1 MTPAARVQ
9 AAIELLDAIL
19 ASARGQGASADT
31 LARSFFRERRYMGSG
46 DRRAVRDLA
55 YRAVRRFGEVPAS
68 GRAAMAGLAREDA
81 ALAALFDG
89 SPYGPAMLAAA
100 EPMASGGVIPGWIE
114 ARLPALFDADEKAAL
129 LGRAALDLRFDPGRT
144 DPVALQA
151 QWPEIV
157 FSDHLPLAARLPN
170 GTAVEDS
177 DLWQQGAIDVQ
188 DWGSQAIV
196 AACAGVS
203 AGLVIDLCAGAG
215 GKTLALARMLPD
227 ARIIASD
234 TSRDRLAAMEP
245 RRRRAGADRIETLLL
260 DPRREWEKLQVFAG
274 QADIV
279 LVDAPCSGSGTW
291 RRNPETRWRLT
302 PARLERLVDEQ
313 ARLIALARDLVRPGG
328 LLVYAVCSLLPE
340 EGAGQVARGLCG
352 QPGWHISL
360 DTMTMGRPI
369 GMDGV
374 AGDGAPVKP
383 DGSVSPHAGMLLTPH
398 HDGTDGFFF
407 TRACRS

>member
-1 MTPAARVQ
+1 MTPSARVQ
-9 AAIELLDAIL
+9 AAIDLLDAIL
-19 ASARGQGASADT
+19 NAARGQGASADT
-31 LARSFFRERRYMGSG
+31 LARNFFRERRYMGSG

-55 YRAVRRFGEVPAS
+55 YRAVRRFGEIPAS

-81 ALAALFDG
+81 VLAAQFDG
-89 SPYGPAMLAAA
+89 SQYGPALLGDN
-100 EPMASGGVIPGWIE
+100 EPMASGGVIPSWIE
-114 ARLPALFDADEKAAL
+114 ALLPALFDADEKTAL
-129 LGRAALDLRFDPGRT
+129 LDRAALDLRYDPSRT
-144 DPVALQA
+144 DRAALA
-151 QWPEIV
+151 AVWPDIE
-157 FSDHLPLAARLPN
+157 FSDVLSRAARLPN
-170 GTAVEDS
+170 GTAIEDTP
-177 DLWQQGAIDVQ
+177 LWQQGAIDVQ

-196 AACAGVS
+196 QACLGDHDPA
-203 AGLVIDLCAGAG
+203 LVIDLCAGAG
-215 GKTLALARMLPD
+215 GKTLALSAMLPE

-260 DPRREWEKLQVFAG
+260 NPKREWDSLAAFEG

-302 PARLERLVDEQ
+302 PERLERLVGEQ
-313 ARLIALARDLVRPGG
+313 ARLVEIAMRLVRPGG
-328 LLVYAVCSLLPE
+328 ALVYAVCSLLPD
-340 EGAGQVARGLCG
+340 EGPRQIARALCN

-360 DTMTMGRPI
+360 KDMNIGRLI
-369 GMDGV
+369 GADGGLCDAPQG
-374 AGDGAPVKP
+374 AGDA
-383 DGSVSPHAGMLLTPH
+383 AGRLLTPH